1 MPLFGFIPRAADRN
15 ELAHDLKHEGVRAGE
30 IIAYRAWRVMVPS
43 WGERPDYRLHS
54 VYKQEYVWD
63 PEQPASGDVRFHGI
77 YSFKRVITCREQ
89 YGYSLSGDRLVFGS
103 VKIWGEIVEHEDGY
117 RSEFARIASLDYG
130 HPELLD
136 RFRPIYGVGKI
147 VTSAAWTS
155 SRFSVE

>member
-1 MPLFGFIPRAADRN
+1 MPLFGFIPRTTDRN
-15 ELAHDLKHEGVRAGE
+15 ELANNLKHEGIRAGE

-43 WGERPDYRLHS
+43 WSERPDYCLHS
-54 VYKQEYVWD
+54 VYKQDYVWD

-77 YSFKRVITCREQ
+77 YSFKQVIKSREQ
-89 YGYSLSGDRLVFGS
+89 YGYSSAGDPLVFGS

-136 RFRPIYGVGKI
+136 RFRATYGVGTI
-147 VTSAAWTS
+147 VASTA
-155 SRFSVE
+155 